1 MRCDNNLEKL
11 VTITAEDQAHLHN
24 FEQRKKSWIMG
35 VKGKKR
41 KWQKTAFPKFLF
53 FSNNHVPRIITY
65 WFSAK
70 NQKFP
75 VLYHPRNPSMY
86 VRNWRTRI
94 CFMLTYLGCIYQV
107 MSSCV
112 CKTDWSS
119 WIESHICHTWPGFV
133 WNCLFV
139 IFLGEIIYL

>member
-24 FEQRKKSWIMG
+24 FEQRKKSWIVG

-70 NQKFP
+70 TKSFQF
-75 VLYHPRNPSMY
+75 
-86 VRNWRTRI
+86 
-94 CFMLTYLGCIYQV
+94 
-107 MSSCV
+107 
-112 CKTDWSS
+112 
-119 WIESHICHTWPGFV
+119 
-133 WNCLFV
+133 FV
-139 IFLGEIIYL
+139 ILAIHQYMFGIGELEFASS